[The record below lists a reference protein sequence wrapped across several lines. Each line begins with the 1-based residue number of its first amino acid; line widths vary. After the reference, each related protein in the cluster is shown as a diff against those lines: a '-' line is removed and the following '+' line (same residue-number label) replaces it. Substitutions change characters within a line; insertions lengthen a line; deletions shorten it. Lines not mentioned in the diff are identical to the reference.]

1 MSRRQESLSSVFELD
16 RNVPAESRPL
26 LKVFMMPAPACP
38 TTPVTV
44 WVSHHGLPGMATMA
58 PAPVEADPMAKNRAM
73 PTENAVRRFVSA
85 RIPWPRQ
92 ASVMP
97 ETMAI
102 RAIREGTS
110 MSEVSAW

>member
-1 MSRRQESLSSVFELD
+1 
-16 RNVPAESRPL
+16 
-26 LKVFMMPAPACP
+26 MMPAPACP